1 MKLTTKK
8 IQRVA
13 LVNPNY
19 KTKSITDNFTI
30 PALGLEYLAASI
42 LDLVEVKIING
53 KTRNLNFDEIMDE
66 LKNFKPDIVGISCC
80 FTIGINFAL
89 KIAKKSKSL
98 GCVTILGGWHPT
110 FAPSDLLKYPFVD
123 VIVRGEGEIT
133 FRELIVNNDLEKIKG
148 ISYKINGRI
157 LDNEDRPLIKNLDSL
172 PYPANNL
179 RDKKSFF
186 QIFQMPFDVI
196 ETSRGC
202 PFKCTFCNIHIF
214 CRGTYRTKSPE
225 RVVQELKIIH
235 NKRKYTNVLIVDDN
249 FTANMNRVEKI
260 CDLIIKEEIKLDI
273 TCQSRIDVIKNNPD
287 VIEKMSKAG
296 FWLFFLGI
304 ESFKQESLDDIQKKV
319 KLQEIIE
326 AIKILHDNDIV
337 IIGSMLVGSSL
348 DEEEKDIDHMI
359 KIVKAL
365 GIDFPLYS
373 VMTPL
378 PGTKFREILIEKD
391 YLLSHNW
398 DEYNFTTAV
407 NRLNN
412 LSKEKLEQLLS
423 KAYYYGY
430 FERGWKN
437 TFLRM
442 FRKKGINLILK
453 SKKLNAI
460 KDLLSFFR
468 NIRNMKN
475 ESDSQIKTFQK

>member
-42 LDLVEVKIING
+42 LDLVEVKLING

-66 LKNFKPDIVGISCC
+66 IKDFKPDVVGISCC
-80 FTIGINFAL
+80 FTIGINFVL

-98 GCVTILGGWHPT
+98 GYATILGGWHPT

-123 VIVRGEGEIT
+123 VVVRGEGEIT
-133 FRELIVNNDLEKIKG
+133 FRELIVNIDLEKIKG
-148 ISYKINGRI
+148 ISYKINGRVI
-157 LDNEDRPLIKNLDSL
+157 DNEDRPLIKDLDSL
-172 PYPANNL
+172 PYPASNL
-179 RDKKSFF
+179 RDKKSSF
-186 QIFQMPFDVI
+186 QIFQMPFDVL

-202 PFKCTFCNIHIF
+202 PFNCTFCNVHIF

-225 RVVQELKIIH
+225 RVIQELKIIN

-249 FTANMNRVEKI
+249 FTANVKRVEKI
-260 CDLIIKEEIKLDI
+260 CDLIIKEGIKLDI

-287 VIEKMSKAG
+287 VIKKMSKAG

-319 KLQEIIE
+319 KMQEIIE
-326 AIKILHDNDIV
+326 AIKILHENDIV

-373 VMTPL
+373 IMTPL

-437 TFLRM
+437 TFMRM

-453 SKKLNAI
+453 SKKLKAI
-460 KDLLSFFR
+460 KDLLSFFGS
-468 NIRNMKN
+468 IRNMKN

>member
-42 LDLVEVKIING
+42 LDLVEVKLING

-66 LKNFKPDIVGISCC
+66 IKDFKPDVVGISCC
-80 FTIGINFAL
+80 FTIGINFVL

-98 GCVTILGGWHPT
+98 GYATVLGGWHPT

-123 VIVRGEGEIT
+123 VVVRGEGEIT
-133 FRELIVNNDLEKIKG
+133 FRELIVNIDLEKIKG
-148 ISYKINGRI
+148 ISYKINGRVI
-157 LDNEDRPLIKNLDSL
+157 DNEDRPLIKDLDSL
-172 PYPANNL
+172 PYPASNL
-179 RDKKSFF
+179 RDKKSLF
-186 QIFQMPFDVI
+186 QIFQMPFDVL

-202 PFKCTFCNIHIF
+202 PFNCTFCNVHIF

-225 RVVQELKIIH
+225 RVIQELKIIN

-249 FTANMNRVEKI
+249 FTANVKRVEKI
-260 CDLIIKEEIKLDI
+260 CDLIIKEGIKLDI

-287 VIEKMSKAG
+287 VIKKMSKAG

-326 AIKILHDNDIV
+326 AIKILHENDIV

-373 VMTPL
+373 IMTPL

-423 KAYYYGY
+423 KAYYHGY

-437 TFLRM
+437 TFMRM

-453 SKKLNAI
+453 SKKLKAI
-460 KDLLSFFR
+460 KDLLGFFGS
-468 NIRNMKN
+468 IRNMKN

>member
-53 KTRNLNFDEIMDE
+53 KTRNLNFHEIMDE
-66 LKNFKPDIVGISCC
+66 VKNFKPDIVGISCC

-98 GCVTILGGWHPT
+98 GCATILGGWHPT

-172 PYPANNL
+172 PYPASNL
-179 RDKKSFF
+179 RDKKSFY

-249 FTANMNRVEKI
+249 FTANMKRVEKI
-260 CDLIIKEEIKLDI
+260 CDLIIKGGIKLDI

-287 VIEKMSKAG
+287 VIKKMSKAG

-326 AIKILHDNDIV
+326 AIKILHENDIV

-348 DEEEKDIDHMI
+348 DEQEKDLDHMI

-437 TFLRM
+437 TFLKM